1 MNRLFQFIIRK
12 MDARCRVWEA
22 GLESGRRIPDD
33 IQEYLDI
40 PFQGAEG
47 VPLAVDIFR
56 AKTRD
61 LRPLPVVVM
70 IHGGG
75 LMVGTRKMARP
86 FCENLAAKGFLVFA
100 PEYRRITE
108 ADMFQEI
115 GDLYTALSFVS
126 GMLAEYGGDPDQVTV
141 VSESAGSFLSVYTV
155 ASLSSPALREA
166 FGLPDGSLQVRALAC
181 FCGMFYAARRD
192 LPGLFYPRY
201 LVGKKRKDASFMRYM
216 NPECSEVAGSLP
228 PVFLAGSDADFL
240 KGYTKRFA
248 AALRSAGHSCRLV
261 YYRDN
266 KALTHSFP
274 ALKPDLP
281 ESREILDQLVE
292 WIAENESAQA

>member
-1 MNRLFQFIIRK
+1 
-12 MDARCRVWEA
+12 
-22 GLESGRRIPDD
+22 
-33 IQEYLDI
+33 
-40 PFQGAEG
+40 
-47 VPLAVDIFR
+47 
-56 AKTRD
+56 
-61 LRPLPVVVM
+61 
-70 IHGGG
+70 
-75 LMVGTRKMARP
+75 
-86 FCENLAAKGFLVFA
+86 
-100 PEYRRITE
+100 
-108 ADMFQEI
+108 MFQEI